1 MTGKIKVTSKGHDI
15 QRSSTP
21 LPLCPLGNKLLNTL
35 QLQMTLMITKQ
46 VLEKMTT
53 RGDEITAHTII
64 DLIQKKQN
72 KEVLVSMRVV
82 YRLWVD
88 NTAPLYET
96 LTKTLYMRL
105 SF

>member
-1 MTGKIKVTSKGHDI
+1 MSTWQQAPQHITVTNDPHDHKA
-15 QRSSTP
+15 
-21 LPLCPLGNKLLNTL
+21 G
-35 QLQMTLMITKQ
+35 
-46 VLEKMTT
+46 T
-53 RGDEITAHTII
+53 REDDGDEFTAHTII

-88 NTAPLYET
+88 NMAPLYET